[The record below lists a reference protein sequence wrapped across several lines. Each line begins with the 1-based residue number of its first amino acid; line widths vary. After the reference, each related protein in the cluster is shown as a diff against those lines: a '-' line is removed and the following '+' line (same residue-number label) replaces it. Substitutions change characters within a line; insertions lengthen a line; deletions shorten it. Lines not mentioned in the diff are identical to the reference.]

1 MATTYTRKSR
11 TFCCCIPVRAGVIT
25 LAIIGLIGGAGLTA
39 LGGIALTQ
47 TNANRITSGIQI
59 AVYVI
64 LAVVSLLGLVGA
76 IGKKRG
82 LINLYFAIL
91 IGHLLFSF
99 ALGVYAMYRTFKD
112 SPEYMHQC
120 RGDSEDASVIK
131 VCHEG
136 DMLMKGIVV
145 SISLI
150 AWLLE
155 ICESMHTS
163 NRPFQGACVIVFSYS
178 KQLSEEEETRSV
190 VKDNEAW

>member
-1 MATTYTRKSR
+1 MATPYTRKGR

-25 LAIIGLIGGAGLTA
+25 LAIIGLIGGVGLTA

-47 TNANRITSGIQI
+47 TTITDANRITSGIQI

-64 LAVVSLLGLVGA
+64 LAVVSLLGLIGA

-120 RGDSEDASVIK
+120 HGGSEDASVIK
-131 VCHEG
+131 VCREG

-145 SISLI
+145 SVSLV

-155 ICESMHTS
+155 IW
-163 NRPFQGACVIVFSYS
+163 ACVIVFNYS
-178 KQLSEEEETRSV
+178 KQLSEEEETKGV